1 MLKSKHSNRAAALV
15 AGALVAMTVA
25 GPAAAAD
32 SATSTDEL
40 RNTVINILDSLV
52 QKGILTADQAK
63 ALVADAQVKAEASAA
78 ARAQQEQDEKNAV
91 RVTTVPPLVRFQIES
106 EMKQDV
112 ADAVIKQAKRDRW
125 GVPGALPDWI
135 GNLRLYGDVRARVED
150 DAYDPSNLQNIYVNI
165 AATNKAGGVGKL
177 SATQGFLN
185 VSENNFKLVGRGR
198 LGLRDQLTDTLA
210 LDMRITSG
218 SLTNPVSTNQ
228 TLGNYGN
235 RWSVGMDKAA
245 LLWTPKTE
253 YGTFGMDLRAG
264 RFDNPF
270 VTNGE
275 MIWDTDLNFEGLS
288 TSFSWNSPGRE
299 GVIATRPAFLTLG
312 AFPIQ
317 QVDLSPKD
325 KWLLGAQL
333 GTELRLGDQSLFRF
347 AAAYYDYLNVTG
359 IRNTVLGGDQYD
371 WTAPASLQ
379 KGNTLY
385 DIRYDNDP
393 TTDLYALASKYH
405 LLSGLLQLDLQV
417 WGDNHLTVG
426 GEYVKNIGWS
436 AAEASANVGYQ
447 VTART
452 QGFEFGLGFG
462 RNTLAGFGQWHA
474 SVAYRSVQRDA
485 VLDAFNDSDFHLG
498 GTDARG
504 YIYSAEFGL
513 TKSSYA
519 RLRYLSANEIDGAPL
534 GIDVAQL
541 DFVGQF

>member
-1 MLKSKHSNRAAALV
+1 
-15 AGALVAMTVA
+15 
-25 GPAAAAD
+25 
-32 SATSTDEL
+32 L

-52 QKGILTADQAK
+52 QKGILTAEQAK
-63 ALVADAQVKAEASAA
+63 ALVADAQAKAEAAAA
-78 ARAQQEQDEKNAV
+78 ARAQQDKDEKDAV

-125 GVPGALPDWI
+125 GIPGALPDWV
-135 GNLRLYGDVRARVED
+135 GNLRLYGDVRLRTED
-150 DAYDPSNLQNIYVNI
+150 DAYDKDNLQNIYINI
-165 AATNKAGGVGKL
+165 LATNKAGGIGKL
-177 SATQGFLN
+177 SATQAFLN
-185 VSENNFKLVGRGR
+185 VTENNFKLVGRGR
-198 LGLRDQLTDTLA
+198 LGLRDQLSDSLA

-218 SLTNPVSTNQ
+218 SATNPVSTNQ

-245 LLWTPKTE
+245 LLWTPKSE
-253 YGTFGMDLRAG
+253 YGTFGMDVRAG

-270 VTNGE
+270 MTNSE
-275 MIWDTDLNFEGLS
+275 LIWDADLNFEGLS
-288 TSFSWNSPGRE
+288 TSFSWNNKGRD

-325 KWLLGAQL
+325 KWLIGSQL
-333 GTELRLGDQSLFRF
+333 GTEERLGDQSLFRF
-347 AAAYYDYLNVTG
+347 ALAYYDYLNVTG
-359 IRNTVLGGDQYD
+359 VRNTVLGGDQYD
-371 WTAPASLQ
+371 WTAPGFLQ

-405 LLSGLLQLDLQV
+405 LASALLQLDLKLY
-417 WGDNHLTVG
+417 GENHLTVG
-426 GEYVKNIGWS
+426 GEFVRNIGWS
-436 AAEASANVGYQ
+436 GREATENVGYR
-447 VTART
+447 VLGRT
-452 QGFEFGLGFG
+452 KGYEFSLGVG
-462 RNTLAGFGQWHA
+462 RTRLTGFGQWHA
-474 SVAYRSVQRDA
+474 SATYRSVERDA

-504 YIYSAEFGL
+504 YIFSAELGL
-513 TKSSYA
+513 AKALYA

-541 DFVGQF
+541 DFIGQF